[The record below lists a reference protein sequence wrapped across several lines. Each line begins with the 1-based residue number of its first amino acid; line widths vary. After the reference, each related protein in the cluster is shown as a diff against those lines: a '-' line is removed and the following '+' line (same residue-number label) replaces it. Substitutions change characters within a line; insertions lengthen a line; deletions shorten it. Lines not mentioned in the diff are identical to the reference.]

1 MAGRGEE
8 LVLASDSN
16 KTVGTKKYFLFY
28 TADGVRTNWVMEEYR
43 LSGFD
48 TSASTKT
55 RNRQKQVRES
65 NRNELLIRI
74 GDFCGVF
81 PCFFFFLLL

>member
-1 MAGRGEE
+1 MAGGGEE

-28 TADGVRTNWVMEEYR
+28 KTDGIRTNWVMEEYR
-43 LSGFD
+43 LSGFG

-55 RNRQKQVRES
+55 RNRRNQVRES
-65 NRNELLIRI
+65 DRN
-74 GDFCGVF
+74 
-81 PCFFFFLLL
+81 